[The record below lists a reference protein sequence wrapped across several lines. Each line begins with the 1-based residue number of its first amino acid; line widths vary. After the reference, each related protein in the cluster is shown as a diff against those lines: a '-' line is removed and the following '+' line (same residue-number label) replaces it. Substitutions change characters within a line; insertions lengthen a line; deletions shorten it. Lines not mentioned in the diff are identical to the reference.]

1 MKVDVG
7 RFGYN
12 NLLQDFKFTKSLQRS
27 TSTFIMNS
35 SSLAYFVFSTFH
47 YIYIYIY
54 IYIYNELTVEKLKK
68 HEKQNFFARGFFFCG
83 LTSTVQFTI

>member
-12 NLLQDFKFTKSLQRS
+12 NLLQDFKFTKSLVKIAFS
-27 TSTFIMNS
+27 VNFYNEFIKFGLFCFFYFS
-35 SSLAYFVFSTFH
+35 S
-47 YIYIYIY
+47 YIY